1 MKTIITLQFFFQFS
15 IDLLETLKKHEIWTV
30 ILAKCAKVTSRPF
43 KYFYSQ
49 TKKASCEISE
59 KTAIFSQVVK
69 P

>member
-1 MKTIITLQFFFQFS
+1 MKTNYSAIFFS
-15 IDLLETLKKHEIWTV
+15 IRIHLLETLKKHEIWTV
-30 ILAKCAKVTSRPF
+30 SLNKCAKVTSRPF
-43 KYFYSQ
+43 KYFHSR